1 MNTARRDGIP
11 RWSKE
16 VALMVRAEME
26 RHGPNVDL
34 NHIDVSQVK
43 TLVDVFKDTPFN
55 GNISQWNVSNVES
68 MEGLFKNCP
77 FNGDISNWN
86 TGSLRVATQ
95 MFQGSAFNG
104 DISAWD
110 TSGLIMAAAM
120 FQDSQFN
127 GDVSNWNTRQLSVLS
142 CMFENSAFRGD
153 LSQWDLA
160 AALTRGNLDRM
171 FHSTPYGGDLSSWK
185 ATAQRLDSALG
196 PEFQGIAPSCAE
208 PVSKVF
214 YARLFG
220 TSQRLHKYLRTQ
232 AFGGVHFDVLRLSP
246 SKPEWSEK
254 ADYVW
259 ARQLGKLGQS
269 IGLDDDALREYAM
282 AEYGNRMKPPVA
294 PLQVTLDGID
304 LLHDGR

>member
-1 MNTARRDGIP
+1 
-11 RWSKE
+11 
-16 VALMVRAEME
+16 MVRAEIE
-26 RHGPNVDL
+26 QHGPSADL

-55 GNISQWNVSNVES
+55 GDISQWNVANVES

-77 FNGDISNWN
+77 FNGDISHWN
-86 TGSLRVATQ
+86 TSSLRVATQ

-153 LSQWDLA
+153 ISNWDLT
-160 AALTRGNLDRM
+160 AALSRGNLDRM
-171 FHSTPYGGDLSSWK
+171 FHNTPYPGDLSSWK

-196 PEFQGIAPSCAE
+196 PEFQGIAPRCAE
-208 PVSKVF
+208 SVSKVF

-220 TSQRLHKYLRTQ
+220 TSQRLHHYLRTQ
-232 AFGGVHFDVLRLSP
+232 AFSGVHFDVLRLAP
-246 SKPEWSEK
+246 SKPDWCQK
-254 ADYVW
+254 AEYAW

-282 AEYGNRMKPPVA
+282 EEYRNRMQPVVES
-294 PLQVTLDGID
+294 LEITLSGID
-304 LLHDGR
+304 LLHDGG